1 MSRRAR
7 RTTWRALTPFV
18 EEIMSSLNRPLSA
31 AQLVF
36 ALEEQL
42 AELRSD
48 EAYERSGRSG
58 RTLVKSGALR
68 ITLTVLADGV
78 EVGTHQAVAPMT
90 LQVLEGGLSYSVEGR
105 TFDLD
110 RGDLLYF
117 GPGHAQDIRAR
128 GDTALLL
135 TITG

>member
-1 MSRRAR
+1 
-7 RTTWRALTPFV
+7 
-18 EEIMSSLNRPLSA
+18 MSSLNRPLSA
-31 AQLVF
+31 AQLLF
-36 ALEEQL
+36 ALDEHL
-42 AELRSD
+42 AQLRSD

-78 EVGTHQAVAPMT
+78 EVGTHHAASPMT
-90 LQVLEGGLSYSVEGR
+90 LQVLAGSLTYSVEGR
-105 TFDLD
+105 PFDLD
-110 RGDLLYF
+110 QGDLLYF